1 MVRLKFCFAVAF
13 FASAMSCSVFGAV
26 VWESVATGATK
37 TITCGSY
44 QDSSGNK
51 GGGEGFNFCCDGG
64 ATIELAPGQL
74 YSGLGHRLFSSI
86 IATNGT
92 APEVTLDLSGLNGA
106 PFRYLGNFHFKSD
119 ATLHIKGTNTFV
131 MGSNE
136 NWPSYY
142 PTFNIP
148 NRVVFDDAADGKVV
162 FDGQICI
169 YAKPAGLSFEIAD
182 DAIVAVHNNSLGFGS
197 EFTLTNYDLAIFDST
212 GTTGQPLS
220 TPEGSTITIPTG
232 RILYLF
238 PCQINN
244 SWRWDRKGGVVSN
257 NVVLAGGKLGVQV
270 DSALR
275 LAGSITGS
283 GDIFCAWTFSAW
295 NKNDQFNVTGP
306 VAFTGDIDLASPY
319 MFASSDKKPT
329 NAKIQL
335 EKVGAGLHLGTVRLG
350 NADEDSRSSV
360 YLNPAGGSTAIVTVV
375 VDRIECPYGGGTNRI
390 FRANNP
396 LVTRLGSA
404 AGTFKI
410 ESNGSFVF
418 SDSLDAGAVVHHQGQ
433 LKADDYFTF
442 YTNGEYCTYGT
453 APETLDLSAYASQ
466 GSVNYMIPV
475 TGNMGIASPTS
486 ACQVC
491 VKEGATLSL
500 SAGKSRMAVK
510 NEGGTVNIGPSW
522 FTLPTLWLDA
532 SACASVSNVVT
543 HYEDSY
549 ACYDKTGSYLA
560 MNQTI
565 CYTNGYPY
573 VNGWYD
579 WRNTQTKY
587 KMWNNRYDDPSY
599 SGHHNVM
606 HGVFPYCVTGG
617 LNGMDYISFGA
628 VGVQP
633 TATYTYTDGT
643 TSGNVT
649 FSPYYRLFVS
659 DYSATSERGLSSF
672 KARYVFLVFGSQQ
685 GGGNAL
691 LANTSGL
698 YSRGGNTV
706 DAPIFASATF
716 DAWVNGVKVNPTAS
730 NLLNGGWQVI
740 TLGIKNNVVHGLGYD
755 KNNASDNG
763 GQNYAEVIFVSEEIT
778 DAQRQE
784 IEIYLAEKWGLANQ
798 YNYPAEPPTGGNV
811 ATIYGTGTVNLDYD
825 ATLGGGF
832 AGTVNLNGHSLS
844 IEGEA
849 LPPTAADISTD
860 GCVGWFDP
868 EMTSSCT
875 TANVATKS
883 PSTRLTW
890 LYDRRGTDDGLYA
903 LTCHDNGRSP
913 WINTAKRG
921 FGPARR
927 WVDYSNMEYRD
938 ANDGNTLR
946 FRQMENGVGTG
957 DVVTNT
963 FRTIVMAQ
971 DSVRGGG
978 QPFVD
983 GNTVL
988 PAANKTL
995 YKVRN
1000 GQSAA
1005 SPIYPAGTSSI
1016 LTGGRTYLDGVR
1028 VADPSSTG
1036 FQGCP
1041 EVLSVIPTTDYGIV
1055 CFEYLENSQRLNLYN
1070 TTAAIQGEIL
1080 MYNRELSDTEREKV
1094 ESYLSWKWVG
1104 KLPSAAYSS
1113 LTNATISGAGK
1124 VTVANAALLPK
1135 FAADCTADV
1144 TLTGGDMAFTL
1155 DGDVLYGTLDLGE
1168 ATVHLP
1174 ASCTI
1179 SVANVAS
1186 LVSGEYVLL
1195 SCGQLLGDTEFTLV
1209 VNGRRRDGMSL
1220 VRRANGLFLCVR
1232 KPGFAIIYH

>member
-13 FASAMSCSVFGAV
+13 FASAMSCSVFGAL
-26 VWESVATGATK
+26 VWERVATGATK
-37 TITCGSY
+37 TITCGPWA
-44 QDSSGNK
+44 DNVANK
-51 GGGEGFNFCCDGG
+51 GAGDGFNFCCDNG
-64 ATIELAPGQL
+64 ATIALEPGSL
-74 YSGLGHRLFSSI
+74 PSGYVEQKFYSSI

-92 APEVTLDLSGLNGA
+92 APKVTLDLSGLNGA

-148 NRVVFDDAADGKVV
+148 NRVVFDGAVDGKVV

-182 DAIVAVHNNSLGFGS
+182 DAIVAVHNNSLGFDS

-220 TPEGSTITIPTG
+220 TPEGSTITVPTG
-232 RILYLF
+232 RVLYLF

-244 SWRWDRKGGVVSN
+244 SWRWDRKGGIISN
-257 NVVLAGGKLGVQV
+257 NVVLAGGKLGVQT
-270 DSALR
+270 SYPLR
-275 LAGSITGS
+275 LAGSITGF

-295 NKNDQFNVTGP
+295 NKDDQFNVTGP

-319 MFASSDKKPT
+319 KFASSDKKPT

-360 YLNPAGGSTAIVTVV
+360 YLLASGGSTAIVTVS

-404 AGTFKI
+404 ADTFKI

-418 SDSLDAGAVVHHQGQ
+418 SDALDAGAVVHHRGQ

-453 APETLDLSAYASQ
+453 APETLDLSAYASE

-491 VKEGATLSL
+491 VKEGAKLSL
-500 SAGKSRMAVK
+500 AVGKSRMAVK
-510 NEGGTVNIGPSW
+510 NEGGTVNIAPSW

-532 SACASVSNVVT
+532 SVDSSVSNVVT
-543 HYEDSY
+543 RYEDSY
-549 ACYDKTGSYLA
+549 AGYDGSGPYLA
-560 MNQTI
+560 MGQTI

-579 WRNTQTKY
+579 RRSSQTTY
-587 KMWNNRYDDPSY
+587 RMWNNRYDLAY
-599 SGHHNVM
+599 NNNHNIM
-606 HGVFPYCVTGG
+606 HGVFPYRVKGG
-617 LNGMDYISFGA
+617 LNGMDYISFGKA
-628 VGVQP
+628 NVKP
-633 TATYTYTDGT
+633 TATYAYVDGSAST
-643 TSGNVT
+643 TEFNSI
-649 FSPYYRLFVS
+649 PRLFVS
-659 DYSATSERGLSSF
+659 PFSGDAAWGLGAF

-685 GGGNAL
+685 GGGKAL

-716 DAWVNGVKVNPTAS
+716 DAWVDGVKVDPTAR

-755 KNNASDNG
+755 NDSGTSNA

-784 IEIYLAEKWGLANQ
+784 IEIYLAEKWGLADQ

-844 IEGEA
+844 IEGQA

-868 EMTSSCT
+868 EMTSRCT
-875 TANVATKS
+875 TNTGFADS

-903 LTCHDNGRSP
+903 LTCVDNNRSP

-921 FGPARR
+921 FGPVRR
-927 WVDYSNMEYRD
+927 WVDYSNMEYRN
-938 ANDGNTLR
+938 ANNGNTLR
-946 FRQMENGVGTG
+946 FRLMKDGKATG

-983 GNTVL
+983 GNSVL
-988 PAANKTL
+988 PAADKTL
-995 YKVRN
+995 YKVRE

-1016 LTGGRTYLDGVR
+1016 LTDGRTYLDGVR

-1055 CFEYLENSQRLNLYN
+1055 CFEYLSNSEKKNAN
-1070 TTAAIQGEIL
+1070 TSTSAIQGEIL
-1080 MYNRELSDTEREKV
+1080 MYNRELSDAEREKV

-1124 VTVANAALLPK
+1124 VTAAKAALLPK

-1155 DGDVLYGTLDLGE
+1155 DGDVLYGALDLGE

-1174 ASCTI
+1174 ASCTV